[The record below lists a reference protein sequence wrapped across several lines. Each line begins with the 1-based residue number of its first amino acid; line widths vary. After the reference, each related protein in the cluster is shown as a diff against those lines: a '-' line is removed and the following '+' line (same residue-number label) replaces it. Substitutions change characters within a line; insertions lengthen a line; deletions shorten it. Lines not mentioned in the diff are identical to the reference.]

1 MSTTR
6 RKKLLRAGL
15 ILSLICL
22 AGSAVM
28 LTQPLTGSYGRIAM
42 TGTMIVAILTG
53 LSFFLQ
59 LRQKDPK

>member
-1 MSTTR
+1 
-6 RKKLLRAGL
+6 LRAGL